1 MIYDVTFVNE
11 ATGEENT
18 ICVSEDEYI
27 YDAAELEGIELPASC
42 RSGSCITCVS
52 KVVNGDV
59 EHDHSILSD
68 AEEDAGF
75 MLTCCAYARSNCTIL
90 VNQED
95 ELLDFSTVA

>member
-1 MIYDVTFVNE
+1 MGYNVTFRNE

-18 ICVSEDEYI
+18 ICVPEDEYI
-27 YDAAELEGIELPASC
+27 YDAAEVEGLELPASC

-52 KVVNGDV
+52 KVVSGEV

-68 AEEDAGF
+68 AEEEAGF

-95 ELLDFSTVA
+95 ELLDLAAA